1 MTTAPSSPNMVD
13 CKECATKFATFKLYI
28 SHLIAKQCAVARN
41 KTQVSASSKRA
52 LASPS
57 TSPTAKK
64 SRPEKLPCGLCARIC
79 KNQRSLSMHITTA
92 HKCPYCEGRFE
103 NVSQHTRAVHE
114 TEACTEC
121 QMKVVTKSLLKI
133 HMERMH
139 AVKCES
145 CDEQFYRKEIW
156 AEHREKV
163 HEEECDICHE
173 TFLKSSSLLEVHQG
187 RVHGIQPRVVKQFA
201 AGMFIMVSE

>member
-1 MTTAPSSPNMVD
+1 MAKNKTAP
-13 CKECATKFATFKLYI
+13 
-28 SHLIAKQCAVARN
+28 
-41 KTQVSASSKRA
+41 SKRA
-52 LASPS
+52 LDPLS
-57 TSPTAKK
+57 TSPIRKK
-64 SRPEKLPCGLCARIC
+64 SRPEKLLCGLCARIC

-92 HKCPYCEGRFE
+92 HKCPYCEGKFE
-103 NVSQHTRAVHE
+103 NVSQHTRHVHE

-121 QMKVVTKSLLKI
+121 EMKVVTKSLLKI

-145 CDEQFYRKEIW
+145 CNEPFFSKETL
-156 AEHREKV
+156 AEHRAKV

-173 TFLKSSSLLEVHQG
+173 TFLKSSSLLEVHQS
-187 RVHGIQPRVVKQFA
+187 REHGIQPRVVKQFA